1 MNKTFP
7 AFVASVVAAMPLVVF
22 VVFAGAVPGKAYA
35 YAVGPVSPSAN
46 NSGAP
51 IIGQGYDF
59 TNSFQNLVSSF
70 TSFFNNMK
78 NTNGTVSI
86 SGSSAGT
93 SNVVPQGVTVTVDWQ
108 SYFSRFDAWFYGA
121 TGVNI
126 GGLTNFVIHFFA
138 WLFGMLQGV
147 VVWIANFLTG
157 AIRQTSGA

>member
-7 AFVASVVAAMPLVVF
+7 AFVASVIAAMPLVVF
-22 VVFAGAVPGKAYA
+22 IVFVGAVPKEAHA
-35 YAVGPVSPSAN
+35 YAVGPVAPSAN

-51 IIGQGYDF
+51 IGQGYDF

-70 TSFFNNMK
+70 TSFFNNIK
-78 NTNGTVSI
+78 STNSTLSI
-86 SGSSAGT
+86 SGNSAGT
-93 SNVVPQGVTVTVDWQ
+93 SNGVPQGVTVTVDWQ
-108 SYFSRFDAWFYGA
+108 SYLSRFDTWFYGA

-126 GGLTNFVIHFFA
+126 GGLTNFVINFFA

-147 VVWIANFLTG
+147 VAWIANFLTG